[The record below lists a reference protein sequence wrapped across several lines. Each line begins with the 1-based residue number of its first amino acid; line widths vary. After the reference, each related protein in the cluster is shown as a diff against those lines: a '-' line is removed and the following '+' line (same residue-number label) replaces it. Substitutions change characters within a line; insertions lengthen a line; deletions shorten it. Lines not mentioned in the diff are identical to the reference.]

1 MDRKMATPFPVS
13 GYPGPAY
20 FCDREQETKEL
31 IDAISA
37 SRNVTLFSIRRM
49 GKTALIHHLF
59 HTLADKKNLITIYVD
74 IMPTAN
80 LNGFANQLATALAQ
94 AYPEESS
101 FGKKVA
107 QWIKGLRPII
117 SFDPYNGLPQFSF
130 EVGHPDKQQA
140 TIKALLQFLD
150 HSGKKSVIAI
160 DEFQQIT
167 KYPEKQTEAWLRSE
181 IQTLKNTNFIFCGSQ
196 KHLLFEMFNSAKRPF
211 YASTQML
218 QIGAIQQ
225 PVYADFIKL
234 HFRKADISIASE
246 EINFILEWCR
256 MHTFYVQSLC
266 NRLYQS
272 GAKKISRDIIQNVID
287 KVFKEHEA
295 VYFTYRELLT
305 DAQWQLL
312 RAIGKE
318 GMVFAPTAMGFI
330 QRYQLGTPA
339 TVKRSLDALLLKEM
353 IFRENNSEG
362 SYLQVYDLFFS
373 RWLENKS

>member
-1 MDRKMATPFPVS
+1 MNHKLTPFPVS
-13 GYPGPAY
+13 GYLGPAY
-20 FCDREQETKEL
+20 FCDREQETAEL
-31 IDAISA
+31 IGAINA

-59 HTLADKKNLITIYVD
+59 QTLSEKKNRLAIYVD
-74 IMPTAN
+74 IMPTIN
-80 LNGFANQLATALAQ
+80 LNGLANQLATALAR

-101 FGKKVA
+101 FGKNVWR
-107 QWIKGLRPII
+107 WIKSLKPVV

-130 EVGHPDKQQA
+130 EPGHQDKQHS

-150 HSGKKSVIAI
+150 SSGKKSVIAI

-181 IQTLKNTNFIFCGSQ
+181 IQTLKNISFIFCGSQ

-218 QIGAIQQ
+218 QIGAIKQ
-225 PVYADFIKL
+225 PVYADFIKS
-234 HFRKADISIASE
+234 HFIKAGIAIALE

-256 MHTFYVQSLC
+256 AHTFYVQSIC

-272 GAKKISRDIIQNVID
+272 RLKKISRDDIQNTID
-287 KVFKEHEA
+287 KIFKEQEA

-305 DAQWQLL
+305 NAQWNLL
-312 RAIGKE
+312 KAIGKE
-318 GMVFAPTAMGFI
+318 GMVYAPTAMGFI

-339 TVKRSLDALLLKEM
+339 TVKRSLEALLAKEM
-353 IFRENNSEG
+353 IFRESNSEG
-362 SYLQVYDLFFS
+362 THLQVYDMFLS
-373 RWLENKS
+373 RWLEYKQ

>member
-1 MDRKMATPFPVS
+1 MDRKLTTPFPVT

-59 HTLADKKNLITIYVD
+59 HALSERKNLITIYVD

-101 FGKKVA
+101 FGKKIG
-107 QWIKGLRPII
+107 QWIKGLRPIV

-130 EVGHPDKQQA
+130 EMGLPDKQQT

-150 HSGKKSVIAI
+150 HSGKKSIIAI

-218 QIGAIQQ
+218 QIGTIQQ

-234 HFRKADISIASE
+234 HFRKAGISIAPE
-246 EINFILEWCR
+246 EINFLLEWCR

-266 NRLYQS
+266 NRLFQS
-272 GAKKISRDIIQNVID
+272 GIKKISRLIIQNTID
-287 KVFKEHEA
+287 KIFKEHEA

-312 RAIGKE
+312 KAIGKE
-318 GMVFAPTAMGFI
+318 GKVFAPTSMGFI

-353 IFRENNSEG
+353 IFRENDSER

-373 RWLENKS
+373 RWLESKQ